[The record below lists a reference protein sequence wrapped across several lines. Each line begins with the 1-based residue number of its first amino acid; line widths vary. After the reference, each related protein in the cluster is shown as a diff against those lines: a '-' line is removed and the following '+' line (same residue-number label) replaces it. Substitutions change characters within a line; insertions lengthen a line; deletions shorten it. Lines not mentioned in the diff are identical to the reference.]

1 MVSRKKST
9 YQKKMI
15 LHEITK
21 KKQSIKQ
28 AGAGIP
34 SEVGLVQLQIKRI
47 VGPDFEKIG
56 SRYS

>member
-1 MVSRKKST
+1 
-9 YQKKMI
+9 MI
-15 LHEITK
+15 QHEIK
-21 KKQSIKQ
+21 KRTQSIKQ

-47 VGPDFEKIG
+47 VGADFEKVG